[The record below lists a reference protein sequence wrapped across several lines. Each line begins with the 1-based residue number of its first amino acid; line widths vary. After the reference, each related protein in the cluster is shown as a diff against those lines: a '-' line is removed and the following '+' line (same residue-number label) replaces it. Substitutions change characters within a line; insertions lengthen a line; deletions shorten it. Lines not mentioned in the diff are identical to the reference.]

1 MSKKPLVSPQLVRL
15 FKYVTPYVFLLIL
28 AGIFLVISAG
38 VSSVIATLLG
48 KLTDLGFYQKE
59 GWVVLA
65 APAALIGVSLI
76 FGLSNYLS
84 SYLLGIATQKALIQ
98 IRTEMYDK
106 LIRWPAYHIRP
117 IPVLKWARNL

>member
-1 MSKKPLVSPQLVRL
+1 MSKKPLISPQLVRL
-15 FKYVTPYVFLLIL
+15 CKYVTPYVFLLML

-65 APAALIGVSLI
+65 APAALIGVS
-76 FGLSNYLS
+76 Y
-84 SYLLGIATQKALIQ
+84 
-98 IRTEMYDK
+98 
-106 LIRWPAYHIRP
+106 W
-117 IPVLKWARNL
+117 VLPLKKH